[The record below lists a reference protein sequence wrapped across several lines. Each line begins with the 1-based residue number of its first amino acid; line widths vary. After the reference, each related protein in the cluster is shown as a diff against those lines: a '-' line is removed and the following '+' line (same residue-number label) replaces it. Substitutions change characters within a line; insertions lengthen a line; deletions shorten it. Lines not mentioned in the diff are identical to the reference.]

1 MSDIIINP
9 PQQYLHSKMSGFSID
24 SCCIDKTK
32 SMDVFKTKSM
42 DVFQTHVNTLA
53 NTIQNI
59 FLREFFINLD
69 RYYYKPATTVF
80 ILKNVWF

>member
-1 MSDIIINP
+1 MCI
-9 PQQYLHSKMSGFSID
+9 FSAY
-24 SCCIDKTK
+24 SCSTD
-32 SMDVFKTKSM
+32 KTKSM

-59 FLREFFINLD
+59 FLRELFINLD

>member
-1 MSDIIINP
+1 MCV
-9 PQQYLHSKMSGFSID
+9 FSAD
-24 SCCIDKTK
+24 SCSTDKR
-32 SMDVFKTKSM
+32 KSM

-59 FLREFFINLD
+59 FLRELFINLD

-80 ILKNVWF
+80 ILKNLWF